1 MAQQEIS
8 AALFMQMMRAGAKN
22 LNKHVDAVNALN
34 VFPVPDGDTG
44 TNMSLTITSG
54 VKEMESVS
62 TANTVG
68 KLAGALSKGLLM
80 GARGNSGVI
89 LSQIFRGF
97 AKAVSDKETVN
108 AQDLAEAFS
117 RGVETAYKA
126 VIKPVEGTVL
136 TVSREAA
143 EAGIRQARRA
153 QTPVEVLEAVCG
165 EAKSSLARTP
175 DLLPVLKQTGV
186 VDAGGQGLVFIY
198 DGMLSVL
205 KGEVMEEEESTAE
218 LPDLDSLA
226 ALAHEQNAQSKLDPS
241 EIENGYCTEF
251 IIMLNIDR
259 RSVEPFVENV
269 FREEI
274 GQHGDSLLVVADDD
288 LVKVHIHAEHPGN
301 ALNYAMK
308 YGDLTRIKIDNMREQ
323 YENVTGSYAGSSTPT
338 NEEKPVEK
346 KEYGLVAVA
355 AGEGIA
361 EIFRSLGVD
370 VVIEG
375 GQTMN
380 PSTQDLA
387 EAIERISAEHIIIL
401 PNNKNI
407 ILTAEQVSQVV
418 STPVTVLPTRTIPQ
432 GLSALLAFQ
441 ADEKPEENKQKM
453 MEAYAQVKSGEV
465 TYAIRDSNMNG
476 MEIKEGDYLGI
487 LEGKIEKVNLDL
499 LTTSKELLETMIG
512 DEADV
517 VTIIYGQDVEE
528 IQVEELTQFLE
539 ANYPDTEVEVYRGGQ
554 PLYFFLF
561 SVE

>member
-1 MAQQEIS
+1 
-8 AALFMQMMRAGAKN
+8 MQMMRAGAKN
-22 LNKHVDAVNALN
+22 LNSHVDTVNALN

-54 VKEMESVS
+54 VKEMEHVS
-62 TANTVG
+62 AKTVG
-68 KLAGALSKGLLM
+68 ELAAALSKGLLM

-97 AKAVSDKETVN
+97 ARAVSDKETVN
-108 AQDLAEAFS
+108 AQELAEAFD

-143 EAGIRQARRA
+143 EAGMRQSRK
-153 QTPVEVLEAVCG
+153 TLEPVEVLEAVCE
-165 EAKSSLARTP
+165 EAKQSLARTP
-175 DLLPVLKQTGV
+175 ELLPVLKQTGV

-205 KGEVMEEEESTAE
+205 KGEVIEEEITSD

-226 ALAHEQNAQSKLDPS
+226 DIAHEQNAQSKLDPS

-274 GQHGDSLLVVADDD
+274 GEHGDSLLVVSDDD
-288 LVKVHIHAEHPGN
+288 LVKVHIHAEYPGE

-323 YENVTGSYAGSSTPT
+323 YESVTSSHPSSSTPVP
-338 NEEKPVEK
+338 EEVEVEK

-355 AGEGIA
+355 AGDGIA

-380 PSTQDLA
+380 PSTQDIA
-387 EAIERISAEHIIIL
+387 EAIEQISAEHIMIL

-432 GLSALLAFQ
+432 GLAALLAFQ
-441 ADEKPEENKQKM
+441 ADEEPEENKQKM
-453 MEAYAQVKSGEV
+453 MEAYDQVKSGEV
-465 TYAIRDSNMNG
+465 TYAIRDSTMNE

-487 LEGKIEKVNLDL
+487 LEGQIEKVDLDL

-512 DEADV
+512 DGADV

-528 IQVEELTQFLE
+528 AQVDELTQFLE